1 MFRRKPELLKEFD
14 LHFGIQCAR
23 FKAAYESDL
32 PCRWTCGLQR
42 QFPVDGPAIVALQ
55 FLPRLLPSLFVGF
68 LPGKPMDAL
77 DRPRRTS
84 AEGVSS

>member
-1 MFRRKPELLKEFD
+1 MFSRKPELLKEFD
-14 LHFGIQCAR
+14 LYFGIQCAR

-32 PCRWTCGLQR
+32 PCRWTCGLRR
-42 QFPVDGPAIVALQ
+42 QFPVNGPAIVFPH
-55 FLPRLLPSLFVGF
+55 FLPRLLPPLFLGF
-68 LPGKPMDAL
+68 LPGKPTDAL